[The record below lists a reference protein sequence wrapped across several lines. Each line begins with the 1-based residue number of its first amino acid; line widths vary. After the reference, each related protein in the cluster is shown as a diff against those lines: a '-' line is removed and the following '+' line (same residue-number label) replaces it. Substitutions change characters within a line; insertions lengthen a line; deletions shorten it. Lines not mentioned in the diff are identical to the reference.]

1 MKRFGPANHWLE
13 LQYDENTP
21 TPTASSPWDSNLAPS
36 SSKGKPPGHC
46 AAALMQTGGLGL
58 GDQQGLTPTQVVPT
72 TGQYILRAANQGGC
86 GSALEC
92 EFEGEFEHPAAA
104 IGHDGTEAVAPLS
117 GGEAPGQIAAR
128 EWLQHSSAMPN

>member
-104 IGHDGTEAVAPLS
+104 ASSSNWSRRYRGRGAPVGWGS
-117 GGEAPGQIAAR
+117 PWPDRG
-128 EWLQHSSAMPN
+128 S